1 MPMRRKLLLGIIVV
15 LAVIAA
21 GVYLFANR
29 MLGSDLVRT
38 TLEQQLSACFGQPVH
53 IRSVAASLFPRVA
66 VNLRDVT
73 VGESAAVQLG
83 DLRVVTGLRGLFSR
97 TIEDAEIV
105 VSRSRLSLP
114 LPFSLVPAPA
124 PNAPATSGPGFT
136 VTSIRVISFRDID
149 AVAGNQAV
157 RFNLDASV
165 DGDRLDITRLTMNGK
180 RTRVEA
186 HGALTSIA
194 SLQGTVEAKAE
205 PLDLDETIA
214 IASAFTAPAGLT
226 PARGSA
232 RPRGQVSRPAQPL
245 PQDPKTRSSETIPMH
260 IIAKIA
266 APSGQFGAYAFR
278 DFSSSI
284 DLAPGRVS
292 LSPVSVRTFDG
303 KFQGRVDVDT
313 SGTVPRMR
321 LNGRVEGLNVADA
334 MKASGSPGGITGRLA
349 GAVNLRAD
357 SADAAGVMRSAHG
370 TIDAAVTDGSIPHLD
385 MVRTIVLAF
394 GKPTGAPPQGSG
406 SAFSRLAGTFA
417 LANETLTS
425 DNLSFASRDFDMQ
438 GRGMLNLAST
448 GVDAR
453 AEVALSQ
460 ELTAQAGTDLRR
472 YAQQD
477 GRVIV
482 PANVGG
488 TLSSPHVSVDVAAAM
503 KRALGNDLKRR
514 TNTLLE
520 GLFKKKGGG

>member
-1 MPMRRKLLLGIIVV
+1 MRKLLLGIIVV

-21 GVYLFANR
+21 GAYFFANR
-29 MLGSDLVRT
+29 MLGSDLVRS
-38 TLEQQLSACFGQPVH
+38 TLEQQLSTRFGQPVH
-53 IRSVAASLFPRVA
+53 VRAVAASVFPRVA

-73 VGESAAVQLG
+73 VGESASVQLG

-97 TIEDAEIV
+97 TIEDAEVV

-114 LPFSLVPAPA
+114 LPFALVPASAPSTPA
-124 PNAPATSGPGFT
+124 ASGPGFT
-136 VTSIRVISFRDID
+136 VASIRVISFRDID
-149 AVAGNQAV
+149 VVAGNQAV
-157 RFNLDASV
+157 WINLDASV

-180 RTRVEA
+180 RTKVEA

-194 SLQGTVEAKAE
+194 SLQGNVEAKAE
-205 PLDLDETIA
+205 PLDLDETNA
-214 IASAFTAPAGLT
+214 IVTAFTSPAGLT
-226 PARGSA
+226 PARGS
-232 RPRGQVSRPAQPL
+232 PRGQAPGPAQPV
-245 PQDPKTRSSETIPMH
+245 PQNSKTRSGETIPMH
-260 IIAKIA
+260 IVAKIA

-303 KFQGRVDVDT
+303 SFQGRVDVDT
-313 SGTVPRMR
+313 SGAVPRMR
-321 LNGRVEGLNVADA
+321 LNGRIEGLNVADA
-334 MKASGSPGGITGRLA
+334 MKAGGSPGGITGRLA
-349 GAVNLRAD
+349 GGVNLTANG
-357 SADAAGVMRSAHG
+357 ADAAGIMRSARG

-394 GKPTGAPPQGSG
+394 GKPSGAPSQGSG
-406 SAFSRLAGTFA
+406 SAFSRLGGTFA

-425 DNLSFASRDFDMQ
+425 ENLSFASRDFDMQ
-438 GRGMLNLAST
+438 GRGMLNLASS

-453 AEVALSQ
+453 ADVALSQ

-482 PANVGG
+482 PATVGG

-503 KRALGNDLKRR
+503 NRALGNELKRR

>member
-1 MPMRRKLLLGIIVV
+1 MGRKLLLGIIVV

-21 GVYLFANR
+21 GVYFFANR
-29 MLGSDLVRT
+29 LLASDLVRS
-38 TLEQQLSACFGQPVH
+38 TLEQQLSTRFGQTVH
-53 IRSVAASLFPRVA
+53 IRAIAASLFPRVA

-97 TIEDAEIV
+97 TIEHAEVV

-114 LPFSLVPAPA
+114 LPFPLVPAPA
-124 PNAPATSGPGFT
+124 PNAPPASGPGFT

-149 AVAGNQAV
+149 VAAGNQAV
-157 RFNLDASV
+157 RINLDASV

-180 RTRVEA
+180 RTKVEA
-186 HGALTSIA
+186 RGALTSIA
-194 SLQGTVEAKAE
+194 SLQGTVDAKAE
-205 PLDLDETIA
+205 PLDLDEIVA
-214 IASAFTAPAGLT
+214 ITSAFTAPAGLT
-226 PARGSA
+226 PAPGSA
-232 RPRGQVSRPAQPL
+232 RTKGQVSGAAQP
-245 PQDPKTRSSETIPMH
+245 PPRSSDTIPMH
-260 IIAKIA
+260 IVAKIA

-284 DLAPGRVS
+284 DLSPGHVS
-292 LSPVSVRTFDG
+292 LSPVSVKTFDG

-313 SGTVPRMR
+313 SGAVPRMR

-334 MKASGSPGGITGRLA
+334 MKVSGSPGGITGKLA
-349 GAVNLRAD
+349 GAVNLTAVG
-357 SADAAGVMRSAHG
+357 ADAASVMRSAHG
-370 TIDAAVTDGSIPHLD
+370 TIDAAVTDGSMPHLD

-417 LANETLTS
+417 IANETLTS

-438 GRGMLNLAST
+438 GRGTLNLASS

-453 AEVALSQ
+453 ADVALSQ
-460 ELTAQAGTDLRR
+460 DLTAQAGTDLRR

-482 PANVGG
+482 PATVGG

-503 KRALGNDLKRR
+503 KRALGNELKRR
-514 TNTLLE
+514 SNTLIE

>member
-1 MPMRRKLLLGIIVV
+1 MRRKLLLGLIVG

-21 GVYLFANR
+21 GVYFFANR
-29 MLGSDLVRT
+29 VLGSDLVRS
-38 TLEQQLSACFGQPVH
+38 TLEQQLSTRFGQPVH

-66 VNLRDVT
+66 VNLRGVT

-97 TIEDAEIV
+97 TIEDAEVV

-124 PNAPATSGPGFT
+124 PNAPASSGPGFT
-136 VTSIRVISFRDID
+136 VTSIRVISFRDIEV
-149 AVAGNQAV
+149 AAGNQAV
-157 RFNLDASV
+157 RINLDASV

-180 RTRVEA
+180 RTKVEA
-186 HGALTSIA
+186 HGALTSVA

-214 IASAFTAPAGLT
+214 IVSAFTAPAGLT

-232 RPRGQVSRPAQPL
+232 RPRGQVSRPTQPL

-260 IIAKIA
+260 IVAKIA

-284 DLAPGRVS
+284 DLIPGRVS

-313 SGTVPRMR
+313 SGAVPRMR

-334 MKASGSPGGITGRLA
+334 MKASGSPGGITGKLA
-349 GAVNLRAD
+349 GALNLTAD
-357 SADAAGVMRSAHG
+357 GADAARVMRSARG

-394 GKPTGAPPQGSG
+394 GRPSGAPPQGSG
-406 SAFSRLAGTFA
+406 SAFSRLAGAFA

-425 DNLSFASRDFDMQ
+425 DNLSLASRDFDMH
-438 GRGMLNLAST
+438 GRGVLNLASS

-453 AEVALSQ
+453 ADVALSP

-472 YAQQD
+472 YAQED

-482 PANVGG
+482 PATVGG

-503 KRALGNDLKRR
+503 QRALGNELKRR
-514 TNTLLE
+514 TRTLLE

>member
-38 TLEQQLSACFGQPVH
+38 TLEQQLSARFGQPVH

-266 APSGQFGAYAFR
+266 APSGQF
-278 DFSSSI
+278 
-284 DLAPGRVS
+284 
-292 LSPVSVRTFDG
+292 
-303 KFQGRVDVDT
+303 
-313 SGTVPRMR
+313 
-321 LNGRVEGLNVADA
+321 
-334 MKASGSPGGITGRLA
+334 
-349 GAVNLRAD
+349 
-357 SADAAGVMRSAHG
+357 
-370 TIDAAVTDGSIPHLD
+370 
-385 MVRTIVLAF
+385 
-394 GKPTGAPPQGSG
+394 
-406 SAFSRLAGTFA
+406 
-417 LANETLTS
+417 
-425 DNLSFASRDFDMQ
+425 
-438 GRGMLNLAST
+438 
-448 GVDAR
+448 
-453 AEVALSQ
+453 
-460 ELTAQAGTDLRR
+460 
-472 YAQQD
+472 
-477 GRVIV
+477 
-482 PANVGG
+482 
-488 TLSSPHVSVDVAAAM
+488 
-503 KRALGNDLKRR
+503 
-514 TNTLLE
+514 
-520 GLFKKKGGG
+520 